1 MTQGLDLL
9 ASGGT
14 ITLTDGTTVGL
25 RYSMRA
31 IALLEARYGSVANV
45 QNAIDT
51 TGKGA
56 AYGPIVQLV
65 GAGCVGPGGFEPH
78 YREHQD
84 AKGERK
90 ISGDIVYRRRT
101 DGMDLAD
108 LLHPGRLQEYVQ
120 AWEAAFTKALESLG
134 NDGTPEPQATPDA
147 GPTETVSPG
156 LSSTTS
162 PSVPSTFL
170 QTPSGA

>member
-1 MTQGLDLL
+1 MTAGLDLL
-9 ASGGT
+9 ADGGT
-14 ITLTDGTTVGL
+14 IPLTDGTTVGL

-31 IALLEARYGSVANV
+31 IALLEARYGSVVNV

-51 TGKGA
+51 SGKGA

-84 AKGERK
+84 TNGKRT

-101 DGMDLAD
+101 DGVDLAD
-108 LLHPGRLQEYVQ
+108 LLHPGHLGQYVE
-120 AWEAAFTKALESLG
+120 AFNAAFSKALEALG
-134 NDGTPEPQATPDA
+134 NDDTPEKTGASI
-147 GPTETVSPG
+147 ETVSPG

-162 PSVPSTFL
+162 RSVPSTFL
-170 QTPSGA
+170 PGTSGT

>member
-1 MTQGLDLL
+1 MTAGLDLL
-9 ASGGT
+9 AEGGE

-45 QNAIDT
+45 QNAIDAS
-51 TGKGA
+51 GKGA

-78 YREHQD
+78 FREHQD

-90 ISGDIVYRRRT
+90 IAGDIVYRRRT
-101 DGMDLAD
+101 DGADLAD
-108 LLHPGRLQEYVQ
+108 LLHPGRLGAYVD
-120 AWEAAFTKALESLG
+120 AWQRAFSKAMESLG
-134 NDGTPEPQATPDA
+134 NDETPADTGAPM
-147 GPTETVSPG
+147 ETVSPG

-162 PSVPSTFL
+162 PSVPSTFRPA
-170 QTPSGA
+170 TSGT

>member
-1 MTQGLDLL
+1 MTAGLDLL
-9 ASGGT
+9 GDGGS
-14 ITLTDGTTVGL
+14 IELTDGTRVAL

-31 IALLEARYGSVANV
+31 IALLEARYGSVQAV
-45 QNAIDT
+45 QGAVDT
-51 TGKGA
+51 SGKGA
-56 AYGPIVQLV
+56 AYGPIIQLV

-101 DGMDLAD
+101 DGADLAD
-108 LLHPGRLQEYVQ
+108 LLHPGQLGSYVD
-120 AWEAAFTKALESLG
+120 AFNASFTKALAALG
-134 NDGTPEPQATPDA
+134 NDDA
-147 GPTETVSPG
+147 PNISGAPIETVSPG

-170 QTPSGA
+170 PTPSGT

>member
-9 ASGGT
+9 AEGGT
-14 ITLTDGTTVGL
+14 ITLTDGTTVSL

-31 IALLEARYGSVANV
+31 IALLEARFGSVVAV
-45 QNAIDT
+45 QTAIDT

-84 AKGERK
+84 AKGQRT
-90 ISGDIVYRRRT
+90 IAGDIVFRRRT
-101 DGMDLAD
+101 DGADLAD
-108 LLHPGRLQEYVQ
+108 LLHPGYLGEYVD
-120 AWEAAFTKALESLG
+120 AWQKAFSKALESLG
-134 NDGTPEPQATPDA
+134 NDGPPAIA
-147 GPTETVSPG
+147 GVTVETVSPG

-170 QTPSGA
+170 PASSGT

>member
-9 ASGGT
+9 ADGGS

-31 IALLEARYGSVANV
+31 IALLEARYGSVAAV

-56 AYGPIVQLV
+56 AYGPIVQLL

-78 YREHQD
+78 FREHQD

-101 DGMDLAD
+101 DGVDLAD
-108 LLHPGRLQEYVQ
+108 LLHPGRLHEYVE
-120 AWEAAFTKALESLG
+120 AWQTSFSKALEALG
-134 NDGTPEPQATPDA
+134 NGDSPTPAGTAI
-147 GPTETVSPG
+147 ETVSPG

-170 QTPSGA
+170 PEPSGT